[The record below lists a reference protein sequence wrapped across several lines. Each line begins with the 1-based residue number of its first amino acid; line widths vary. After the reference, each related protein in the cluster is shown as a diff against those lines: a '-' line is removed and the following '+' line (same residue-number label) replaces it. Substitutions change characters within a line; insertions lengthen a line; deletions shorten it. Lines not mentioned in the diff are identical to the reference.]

1 MQPIPNQIYKQKL
14 NLAQKMS
21 AHWLKYQYRIM
32 FNFISQNIS
41 PLKAQALLKLNARV
55 PIVATP
61 QLRCPSAPLS
71 EKKPN
76 DDGDDEDGYDD
87 GDGGYDD
94 GQDVF
99 VCKNISFSMNLNI
112 YEYFSMSI
120 LFRNSIILI

>member
-1 MQPIPNQIYKQKL
+1 MRL
-14 NLAQKMS
+14 C
-21 AHWLKYQYRIM
+21 LK
-32 FNFISQNIS
+32 
-41 PLKAQALLKLNARV
+41 
-55 PIVATP
+55 
-61 QLRCPSAPLS
+61 
-71 EKKPN
+71 KKPN

-120 LFRNSIILI
+120 LFRNSIILIWISYQPRRRNADKNDSKRCQNFEKKQISE

>member
-1 MQPIPNQIYKQKL
+1 
-14 NLAQKMS
+14 
-21 AHWLKYQYRIM
+21 M